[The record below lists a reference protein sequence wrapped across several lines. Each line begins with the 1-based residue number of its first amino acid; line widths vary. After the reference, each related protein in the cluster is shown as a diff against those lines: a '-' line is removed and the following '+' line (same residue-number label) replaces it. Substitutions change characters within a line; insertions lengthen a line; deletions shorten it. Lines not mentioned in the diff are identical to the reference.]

1 MKVLIG
7 KLIEIKLHKNCTQ
20 NNFASML
27 ENPIQCNL
35 IASGLS
41 LTDRPVKIKYS
52 TLYGPN
58 SFLRRFSG
66 HNLR

>member
-1 MKVLIG
+1 M
-7 KLIEIKLHKNCTQ
+7 
-20 NNFASML
+20 F

-35 IASGLS
+35 IALGLF

-58 SFLRRFSG
+58 SFFRRFSDIT
-66 HNLR
+66 